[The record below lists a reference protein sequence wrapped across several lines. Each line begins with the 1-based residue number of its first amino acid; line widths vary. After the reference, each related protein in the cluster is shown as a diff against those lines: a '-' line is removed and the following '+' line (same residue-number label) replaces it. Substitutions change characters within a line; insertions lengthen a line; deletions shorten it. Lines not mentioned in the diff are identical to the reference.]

1 VHFDFDADQYAFR
14 DAVRALLDE
23 RCGPAA
29 VRAAWESADAR
40 VPGLWSGLVDMGVIG
55 MLAPEA
61 ADGLGLSPVDL
72 VLILEEAGAHA
83 LPDPLVETAAVAVP
97 LLADAG
103 DARVDE
109 LVGGATVAAVGPLD
123 ELAVGAPA
131 ADYILLF
138 ADGRAHL
145 VARADATL
153 EPHPSVDGGRPLTR
167 VTADLSG
174 GTAVGDERLAAR
186 AFDAGA
192 LGFAAEQ
199 CGLAQRMLAM
209 TVEYVGERRQ
219 FGVPVGSFQAVKH
232 HLADCRV
239 ALEFARPL
247 VHRAAYSLA
256 HDDPA
261 AAAHVSMA
269 KSKADEAARLT
280 ARAALQC
287 HGAIGYTTEHDLH
300 LFMKRSWALARSW
313 GSAAWHRRRVAASL
327 AQLTQEEFV

>member
-1 VHFDFDADQYAFR
+1 MHFDFDADQYAFR

-23 RCGPAA
+23 RCGPDA
-29 VRAAWESADAR
+29 VRAAWESDAAR
-40 VPGLWSGLVDMGVIG
+40 IPGLWAGLTDMGVAG

-61 ADGLGLSPVDL
+61 AGGLGLSPVDL

-83 LPDPLVETAAVAVP
+83 LPEPLVETAAVAVP

-103 DARVDE
+103 DARVAD
-109 LVGGATVAAVGPLD
+109 LARGATVAAVSPVD
-123 ELAVGAPA
+123 EFAVGAAA
-131 ADYILLF
+131 ADYVLLWR
-138 ADGRAHL
+138 DGLAHL
-145 VARADATL
+145 VARADVTL
-153 EPHPSVDGGRPLTR
+153 EPHPSVDGGRRLTR
-167 VTADLSG
+167 VTAGLSAA
-174 GTAVGDERLAAR
+174 TVVGDERLAAR

-199 CGLAQRMLAM
+199 CGRARRMLEM
-209 TVEYVGERRQ
+209 TVDYVGERRQ

-256 HDDPA
+256 HAHPA
-261 AAAHVSMA
+261 ASTHVSMA

-300 LFMKRSWALARSW
+300 RFMKGTWAGSRSW
-313 GSAAWHRRRVAASL
+313 GSPAWHRRRVGASL
-327 AQLTQEEFV
+327 AQLIQEELA